1 MIERAKKFLTTKKIL
16 LYSFLL
22 ETLCV
27 SYALYWKT
35 ATPITSVLITLSGA
49 IIVYC
54 FLKLPKP
61 ITDQVIA
68 ITPIWRKYRAVLSV
82 MALMA
87 IGGAA
92 YKWIQDAPM
101 DYHDG
106 DMLPII
112 KIMNQR
118 FLNGQWSHV
127 YDIIP
132 EIWNGIQPIYLPAMW
147 LPFGLPVLLGLDLR
161 WMTVLALFVVSA
173 LFLFKINPRHH
184 KAPYLLLAAFVL
196 IWWLLSA
203 ENSGLIPYTEEGV
216 VILFYS
222 LLAIALTGKN
232 AWFIGIATSLCILS
246 RYAIVGWLPAMLLY
260 YALNKDWKSLI
271 QFCATGLACFLLL
284 VLIPFG
290 WTTFLKLASIP
301 GEYIAFSKRVWTD
314 APQVFRESLGWAK
327 FFGPENIATQHAL
340 LVGLSLTLPSIFML
354 GVWFLSGGGKKNQE
368 KNSGKFL
375 SGFGSE
381 NQDVLGIGKINHA
394 HLPFAALKLTLVVFY
409 TLVDVPYLYLFYTG
423 SFVSLFLVTHIL
435 AGAHPSKGSYTTV

>member
-1 MIERAKKFLTTKKIL
+1 
-16 LYSFLL
+16 
-22 ETLCV
+22 
-27 SYALYWKT
+27 
-35 ATPITSVLITLSGA
+35 
-49 IIVYC
+49 
-54 FLKLPKP
+54 
-61 ITDQVIA
+61 
-68 ITPIWRKYRAVLSV
+68 
-82 MALMA
+82 
-87 IGGAA
+87 
-92 YKWIQDAPM
+92 
-101 DYHDG
+101 
-106 DMLPII
+106 
-112 KIMNQR
+112 MNQR
-118 FLNGQWSHV
+118 FLSGQWSHV
-127 YDIIP
+127 YDLIP

-161 WMTVLALFVVSA
+161 WMTVVALFVVSA

-232 AWFIGIATSLCILS
+232 AWFIGISTSLCILS

-260 YALNKDWKSLI
+260 YSLNKDWKNLLK
-271 QFCATGLACFLLL
+271 FCVTGLACFLLL

-314 APQVFRESLGWAK
+314 APQVFNESLGWAK
-327 FFGPENIATQHAL
+327 FFGPENIATQHAM
-340 LVGLSLTLPSIFML
+340 LVGLSLTLPSVFVVACWFWNRG
-354 GVWFLSGGGKKNQE
+354 GVRKNGEMMEERREIQ
-368 KNSGKFL
+368 
-375 SGFGSE
+375 
-381 NQDVLGIGKINHA
+381 KINRNA
-394 HLPFAALKLTLVVFY
+394 KINLDHLPFAALKLTLVVFY

-435 AGAHPSKGSYTTV
+435 AGAHPTKGAYAQH

>member
-1 MIERAKKFLTTKKIL
+1 MLRKNLCTFAVMIERAKNFLTIKKLL

-27 SYALYWKT
+27 SYALYWKA
-35 ATPITSVLITLSGA
+35 ATPITSILFSLSGA

-54 FLKLPKP
+54 FLRLPKP

-92 YKWIQDAPM
+92 FKWIQDAPM
-101 DYHDG
+101 NYHDG

-112 KIMNQR
+112 KIMNER
-118 FLNGQWSHV
+118 FLSGQWSHV

-147 LPFGLPVLLGLDLR
+147 LPFGLPLLLGLDLR

-260 YALNKDWKSLI
+260 YGLNKDWKSLI
-271 QFCATGLACFLLL
+271 QFCVTGLACFLLL

-314 APQVFRESLGWAK
+314 SPVIFKESLGWAK

-340 LVGLSLTLPSIFML
+340 LVGLSLTVPSIFM
-354 GVWFLSGGGKKNQE
+354 VGGLLWSRK
-368 KNSGKFL
+368 
-375 SGFGSE
+375 
-381 NQDVLGIGKINHA
+381 GKINQE

-435 AGAHPSKGSYTTV
+435 AGAHPTKGAYAQH